1 MSLNTED
8 QQYKINLSINADE
21 DIEVDDQREQ
31 TVVGDPIYK
40 DSVTYDVALKPTFS
54 GVKDEDDDGHD
65 RRDDEDADKHHLAH
79 LCLPPAA
86 PQDWG
91 VRGAWMQACAS
102 VSVFA

>member
-54 GVKDEDDDGHD
+54 GVKDEY
-65 RRDDEDADKHHLAH
+65 DEGLDYNKGCKGCCHLGMLFLGFA
-79 LCLPPAA
+79 C
-86 PQDWG
+86 QDVG
-91 VRGAWMQACAS
+91 RNK
-102 VSVFA
+102 F